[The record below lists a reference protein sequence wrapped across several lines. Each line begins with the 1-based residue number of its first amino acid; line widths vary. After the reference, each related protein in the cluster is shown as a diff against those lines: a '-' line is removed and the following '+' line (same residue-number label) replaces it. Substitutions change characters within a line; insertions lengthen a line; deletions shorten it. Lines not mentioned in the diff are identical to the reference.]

1 MSIVSTPN
9 AIPQDR
15 SAARR
20 VLAMPDVVALSGL
33 AFFVAVLFALTWR
46 TWGDLDTDTG
56 YDMVA
61 ASRIADGDVPYR
73 DFIYYYG
80 PLAPALGAL
89 VQLVGFSP
97 LSAAIALGLTVTAAI
112 LAATYV
118 LARSFTGVLG
128 AALATAITAAVAFV
142 PNNFNFVL
150 PHTGAATLGM
160 LCVLVLLI
168 ALGRA
173 TGAPGTGALLLA
185 GTAVGLATLTK
196 PEPAAAA
203 LLAAVAWVILN
214 RRKGASARAVALL
227 AAPALAIPAVVYGV
241 LAATAG
247 VHNLLLE
254 NLYPRDV
261 LQAGGD
267 VLLRVRMPLT
277 IESVI
282 ELGART
288 VLYGIGCAALAV
300 IALAL
305 ERGGRARVTAATVA
319 VMALFGGVAIS
330 LVRPEVLRH
339 GLQFVYAWIPAGAL
353 LALAILLVR
362 RRRAGSSAAG
372 DRDLVALTALFV
384 LALFTYGAFYFHA
397 PHPQMAVYAAP
408 LATIFLARLHLRE
421 LAVGRSGVIVG
432 AVWLAFLAA
441 AGAGLALK
449 DARVETVT
457 VTGAGGS
464 LAEAPSEAAL
474 YSGALSWI
482 ARKTGPNDQ
491 ILVAPMLTGLYTLSE
506 RSSPLPEIALIPGA
520 LPSTAD
526 EEQAIARLEAAQVPL
541 VITDD
546 REWPGYGHTS
556 FGGSFDRE
564 LADWIRQNYARAAVI
579 RAPAHDDFE
588 GNHPERTLSVWLRR
602 NQ

>member
-1 MSIVSTPN
+1 MSIMSTPH
-9 AIPQDR
+9 ALLRDR
-15 SAARR
+15 LALRR
-20 VLAMPDVVALSGL
+20 VIAMPDVAAAGALAL
-33 AFFVAVLFALTWR
+33 FVAVLFALTWR

-89 VQLVGFSP
+89 VQLIGFSP
-97 LSAAIALGLTVTAAI
+97 LSAAIALGLVVTAAI

-118 LARSFTGVLG
+118 LARSFTGILG
-128 AALATAITAAVAFV
+128 AALATAITAAVALT

-150 PHTGAATLGM
+150 PHTGAATIGL

-168 ALGRA
+168 ALNRA
-173 TGAPGTGALLLA
+173 TDVPGTGALLAA
-185 GTAVGLATLTK
+185 GTAVGMAALTK

-203 LLAAVAWVILN
+203 VLAAVAWAIVH
-214 RRKGASARAVALL
+214 RRRGASPRAIGLL
-227 AAPALAIPAVVYGV
+227 AAPALIIPGVVYGV
-241 LAATAG
+241 FAAMAG
-247 VHNLLLE
+247 VHNLVLE

-277 IESVI
+277 VGSVI
-282 ELGART
+282 ELGGRV
-288 VLYGIGCAALAV
+288 VLYGMGCAV
-300 IALAL
+300 IALTAAAL
-305 ERGGRARVTAATVA
+305 GRGGRARVAAAAATLVVA
-319 VMALFGGVAIS
+319 FGGVAVA

-353 LALAILLVR
+353 IALVLLVVR
-362 RRRAGSSAAG
+362 RRRSGSSAAV
-372 DRDLVALTALFV
+372 DREIVALTALFV
-384 LALFTYGAFYFHA
+384 LALFTYGAFYLHA

-408 LATIFLARLHLRE
+408 LAAIFLARLHLRE
-421 LAVGRSGVIVG
+421 LAVGRAGMIVG
-432 AVWLAFLAA
+432 AAWLAFLAA
-441 AGAGLALK
+441 AGTGLALK
-449 DARVETVT
+449 DARIETVT
-457 VTGAGGS
+457 VRGAGGS

-474 YSGALSWI
+474 YTGALSWI
-482 ARKTGPNDQ
+482 ERKTGPNDQ

-506 RSSPLPEIALIPGA
+506 RSSPLPELALIPGA
-520 LPSTAD
+520 LPSVAD
-526 EEQAIARLEAAQVPL
+526 EERAIARLEAAKVPL
-541 VITDD
+541 VILDD

-564 LADWIRQNYARAAVI
+564 LADWIRQNYARAAVL
-579 RAPAHDDFE
+579 RAPAHEDFE

-602 NQ
+602 GK